1 MDEKPVLYR
10 LPPGGGKS
18 RALLDTLRDDEQ
30 KSAHIVVPDRRR
42 LALFPRDRAITIG
55 MLYKRILD
63 AYAKAHHR
71 SYRLLTPFS
80 PMTDFALAKR
90 VFRAYPGVHDSTV
103 RRFLML
109 DAFRRANLVTPEA
122 FLEANPAWQ
131 IYADAFSRYAEAK
144 RDLHALDYRDLA
156 IACEKILA
164 AGFHTPVG
172 HLYLDDVHDLAP
184 ADFAAL
190 AHLLPS
196 IRAAAIDDRADLP
209 DLFQDF
215 CVVTGEPRRLDA
227 TVLAYARDGAPMPR
241 TSTPHLKT
249 MKISRAAFYRR
260 DFSEHTLLTAENP
273 LELVALA
280 HVLEADFRTDFPT
293 PPVWND
299 VVDLLGALL
308 HDDGRFPEAARL
320 LDVPKR
326 DLMRAIK
333 SGDAV
338 DGLRTDP
345 ALAGYGRLA
354 ERLDAFRRGK
364 WEKAIRLFDA
374 ELKAYLYTRSRLYRE
389 SLREN
394 LALPAILAATFP
406 DLRTADAL
414 AKLSQEPTPAGYGIT
429 LAKLRSVRGFAFD
442 EVYALGDETF
452 FRQALTRAKQSAC
465 MVTLDAR

>member
-1 MDEKPVLYR
+1 MEERPVLYR
-10 LPPGGGKS
+10 LSPGGGKS
-18 RALLDTLRDDEQ
+18 RALLTALRDDRQ
-30 KSAHIVVPDRRR
+30 KNAHIVVPDRRR
-42 LALFPRDRAITIG
+42 LALFPNGRAMTIG

-90 VFRAYPGVHDSTV
+90 IFRAYPGVHDSTV

-109 DAFRRANLVTPEA
+109 DSFRRAHLVTTDA

-131 IYADAFSRYAEAK
+131 IYADAFVRYAEAK
-144 RDLHALDYRDLA
+144 RALHALDYRDLA
-156 IACEKILA
+156 IVSETILA

-172 HLYLDDVHDLAP
+172 HLYLDDVHDLVP

-196 IRAAAIDDRADLP
+196 IHAAAIDDCADIP
-209 DLFQDF
+209 DLFEDF
-215 CVVTGEPRRLDA
+215 RIVTGEPRRLDA
-227 TVLAYARDGAPMPR
+227 SVLAYARDGASMPR
-241 TSTPHLKT
+241 TSTPHLRT

-260 DFSEHTLLTAENP
+260 EFFEKTLITAENP

-280 HVLEADFRTDFPT
+280 HVLEADFRTDVAT

-299 VVDLLGALL
+299 IVGLLGALL

-326 DLMRAIK
+326 DLMRAIAG
-333 SGDAV
+333 GDAV

-345 ALAGYGRLA
+345 ALTGYGQLA

-406 DLRTADAL
+406 NYRTADAL
-414 AKLSQEPTPAGYGIT
+414 EKLAQDPTPAGYGIT
-429 LAKLRSVRGFAFD
+429 LANLRAVRGFAFD
-442 EVYALGDETF
+442 EVYAVGDETF
-452 FRQALTRAKQSAC
+452 FRQAITRARKSAV
-465 MVTLDAR
+465 MVTLDAP

>member
-1 MDEKPVLYR
+1 MEERPVLYR

-18 RALLDTLRDDEQ
+18 RALLNALHEDEQ
-30 KSAHIVVPDRRR
+30 KNAHIVVPDRRR
-42 LALFPRDRAITIG
+42 LALFPRDRAMTIG

-71 SYRLLTPFS
+71 SYRILTPFS

-109 DAFRRANLVTPEA
+109 DGFRRANLVTVEE

-131 IYADAFSRYAEAK
+131 IYANAFPRYAEAK
-144 RDLHALDYRDLA
+144 RERHALDYRDLA
-156 IACEKILA
+156 IVCEKILA
-164 AGFHTPVG
+164 AGFHMPVG

-190 AHLLPS
+190 AHLLPA
-196 IRAAAIDDRADLP
+196 IRAAAIDDRADIP
-209 DLFQDF
+209 DLFREF
-215 CVVTGEPRRLDA
+215 RPVTGEPRRLDA
-227 TVLAYARDGAPMPR
+227 AVLAYARDGAPMPR
-241 TSTPHLKT
+241 TSTPQLKT
-249 MKISRAAFYRR
+249 MTLSRAAFYRCA
-260 DFSEHTLLTAENP
+260 FSEKTLITAENP
-273 LELVALA
+273 LELTALA
-280 HVLEADFRTDFPT
+280 HVLEADYRTEFPV

-299 VVDLLGALL
+299 VVGLLEALL
-308 HDDGRFPEAARL
+308 HDDGRFLEAARL

-326 DLMRAIK
+326 NLLRAITG
-333 SGDAV
+333 GDAV

-345 ALAGYGRLA
+345 ALAGYGQLA
-354 ERLDAFRRGK
+354 ERLDAFRRSK
-364 WEKAIRLFDA
+364 WGQAIRLFNA

-394 LALPAILAATFP
+394 LALPAILTATFP
-406 DLRTADAL
+406 NLPTADAL
-414 AKLSQEPTPAGYGIT
+414 TKLSQNPAPAGYGIT
-429 LAKLRSVRGFAFD
+429 LAKLRAVRGFAFD

-452 FRQALTRAKQSAC
+452 FREALTRAKQSAVC
-465 MVTLDAR
+465 VTLDGR